1 MPNPIFGGRQA
12 PLTHA
17 PSPAALALAMA
28 EAGLT
33 CFPTLGKKPVV
44 KWTQYQ
50 TKAPTPKQ
58 VQNWWQWQP
67 SANVGIPTGTL
78 NGLTVIDVDGCGH
91 APETLPHLLQL
102 FGPTPLVV
110 ATPGK
115 GGGYQLYYQHGGE
128 RNNTAWELEGFNG
141 DIRGEGGFVMA
152 PGSLHPDTQ
161 THYHTGG
168 DVGWFLSTLRGLPRP
183 KQIPA
188 KQALQRGQL
197 PTEGGRNHWL
207 FQEALKLAVNSPSA
221 DSLATEVEKL
231 NASLPSPLPQP
242 EASRVASN
250 AWGYKAKGTLMV
262 GREPSALMVESE
274 VMKLHADEFHFLA
287 WLRMKSGYRQDE
299 FAIGQNAMS
308 KQFRYCHKKV
318 ARLIKALITT
328 GYLVQTHKGGKAEG
342 DYSRYR
348 WAKSP

>member
-1 MPNPIFGGRQA
+1 MPDPKHGGRQA
-12 PLTHA
+12 PLEHA
-17 PSPAALALAMA
+17 PSPAALAIALA
-28 EAGLT
+28 ETGLT
-33 CFPTLGKKPVV
+33 CFPALGKKPVV
-44 KWTQYQ
+44 KWTRYQ
-50 TKAPTPKQ
+50 TKAPPREQ
-58 VQNWWQWQP
+58 VENWWQWQP
-67 SANVGIPTGTL
+67 SANVGIPTGAL
-78 NGLTVIDVDGCGH
+78 NGITVIDVDGCGH
-91 APETLPHLLQL
+91 APETLQHLREL
-102 FGPTPLVV
+102 FGPTPLAV

-115 GGGYQLYYQHGGE
+115 GGGYQLYYQYCGE
-128 RNNTAWELEGFNG
+128 RNSAWELDRFKG

-161 THYHTGG
+161 THYRTGG
-168 DVGWFLSTLRGLPRP
+168 DVAWFLSTLKDLPRP

-188 KQALQRGQL
+188 KQALQPGQL
-197 PTEGGRNHWL
+197 PTEGGRNLWL
-207 FQEALKLAVNSPSA
+207 FQQALKLAVASPSEG
-221 DSLATEVEKL
+221 SLTSEVEKL
-231 NASLPSPLPQP
+231 NTSLASPLPQA
-242 EASRVASN
+242 EAARVASN

-262 GREPSALMVESE
+262 GKEPSALMVESE
-274 VMKLHADEFHFLA
+274 VLKLHADEFHFLA

-318 ARLIKALITT
+318 ARLIKALIST